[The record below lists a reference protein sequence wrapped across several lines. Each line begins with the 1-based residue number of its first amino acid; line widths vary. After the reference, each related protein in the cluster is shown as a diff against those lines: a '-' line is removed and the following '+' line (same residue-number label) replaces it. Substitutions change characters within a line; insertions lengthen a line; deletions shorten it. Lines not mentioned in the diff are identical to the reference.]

1 MKLGEYL
8 EKLQAL
14 ATIYGPNI
22 ELIYSQD
29 EEGNYFDYLHID
41 PEPVYYDNQL
51 HEIHELDD
59 EYQTNAICVN

>member
-29 EEGNYFDYLHID
+29 EEGNYFDYLHIG
-41 PEPVYYDNQL
+41 PEPVHYANKE
-51 HEIHELDD
+51 HSIHNVDD
-59 EYQTNAICVN
+59 EYQANVICIN